1 MEEEQ
6 LQSNYKSEIAS
17 AKRCLIVKLAK
28 VWNKNPTDVEHDMG
42 KVAAGEYIRTTYGDW
57 LFVVREG
64 RC

>member
-28 VWNKNPTDVEHDMG
+28 VWNKNPTDV
-42 KVAAGEYIRTTYGDW
+42 AAGEYIRTTYGDW